1 MPRKMFVNLP
11 IKDLQKTT
19 EFFSSLGFCF
29 NAQFSDDRAACMV
42 VNDDCYVMLLVED
55 FFASF
60 TGKELCDATRYTE
73 AILSLSAD
81 SRDDVDAFVDEA
93 MAAGASPSASP
104 IDEAFMYGRSFCD
117 LDGHLWEV
125 VWMNPEAL
133 QPQ

>member
-81 SRDDVDAFVDEA
+81 SRDDATPSSTRRWQQGPHRPPA
-93 MAAGASPSASP
+93 RSTRPSCTAAASATSTVTS
-104 IDEAFMYGRSFCD
+104 GRSS
-117 LDGHLWEV
+117 G
-125 VWMNPEAL
+125 
-133 QPQ
+133 